1 MSYDV
6 TLNGSLISAGFEVAT
21 AVSIA
26 QEQSARDYPGRLI
39 RVHGLDGE
47 TVLAEVRDGALVLLA
62 PGILVSSVFF
72 PEVQGEVIE
81 PTEEYQA
88 LLAHLPE
95 EMRSKTS
102 CVRWEETP
110 TDGEMVLWTSLADLR
125 VEGYIESVAV

>member
-26 QEQSARDYPGRLI
+26 QEQSARDYPRRLV

-47 TVLAEVRDGALVLLA
+47 TVLAEVRDGVFVSLTS
-62 PGILVSSVFF
+62 GILVSSVFF

-81 PTEEYQA
+81 PTEEHQA

-95 EMRSKTS
+95 EMRSKTV